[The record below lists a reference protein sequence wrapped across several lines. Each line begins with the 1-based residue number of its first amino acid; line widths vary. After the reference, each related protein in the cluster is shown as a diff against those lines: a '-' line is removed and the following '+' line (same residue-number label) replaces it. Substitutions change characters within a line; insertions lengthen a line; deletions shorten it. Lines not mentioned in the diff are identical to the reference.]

1 MLLDISGNTFS
12 SFVNTAPTVI
22 YQPQQIFGTGMTI
35 WYDFNDKSVLFS
47 DTGATTNIQ
56 NSGQII
62 KYVRNK
68 GNNPNYNLISNYPTA
83 VSGTTQEVLVFKA
96 NDLNTNKNSNFVS
109 LVGGG
114 TNNTG
119 YGPLTSISSN
129 TTTTEPS
136 AFTISSAFR
145 TYSNTGGLL
154 TIIGGFHRNKGVAY
168 ITSTNATTVSFA
180 ILWSNTVNTTFSSIP
195 IPSGERYNCF
205 TLTVNSSNT
214 VTLIFNNLKYTGT
227 TGTNI
232 FPIISTTA
240 LDSGL
245 NTGKFALGFYQGLSQ
260 TQKTNNNSEYQEVIV
275 SYNTI
280 LTDDQIYKLHQYYR
294 IKYNFR

>member
-1 MLLDISGNTFS
+1 MLTDISGNTFS
-12 SFVNTAPTVI
+12 SLGNTAPTVI
-22 YQPQQIFGTGMTI
+22 YQPQQIFGTGLTI

-47 DTGATTNIQ
+47 DTGGTTNIQ

-68 GNNPNYNLISNYPTA
+68 GNNPNYNLISIYPTA
-83 VSGTTQEVLVFKA
+83 VSGTNQEVLVFKA

-109 LVGGG
+109 VTGP

-119 YGPLTSISSN
+119 YGPLISISTN

-154 TIIGGFHRNKGVAY
+154 TIIGGLHRNKGIPN
-168 ITSTNATTVSFA
+168 ITSTNATTLSFS

-195 IPSGERYNCF
+195 IPSGERYHYF

-214 VTLIFNNLKYTGT
+214 ITLIFNNLKYTGT

-232 FPIISTTA
+232 FPIIPTTV
-240 LDSGL
+240 LDAGI
-245 NTGKFALGFYQGLSQ
+245 NTGRFLIGSYQGLSQ
-260 TQKTNNNSEYQEVIV
+260 TQKTNNNSEYQEIIL

-280 LTDDQIYKLHQYYR
+280 LTDDQIYKLHQYYKN
-294 IKYNFR
+294 KYNFR